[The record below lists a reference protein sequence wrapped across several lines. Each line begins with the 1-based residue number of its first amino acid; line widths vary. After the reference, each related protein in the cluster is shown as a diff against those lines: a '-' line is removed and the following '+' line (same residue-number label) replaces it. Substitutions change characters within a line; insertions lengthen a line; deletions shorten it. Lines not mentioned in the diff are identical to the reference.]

1 MTKEKMS
8 VNNAKLFELL
18 KFSFDCRK
26 FVVIKA
32 TDAGVY
38 SRTWSWDVVHNAEFV
53 VLKSWN

>member
-1 MTKEKMS
+1 MS

-38 SRTWSWDVVHNAEFV
+38 SRT
-53 VLKSWN
+53 